1 MAAGLPIF
9 HVKQRGNRNAID
21 WQSIGQKGGV
31 ILIDWDK
38 PKLIHTIVIVIQDFY
53 DDYTSLVTLTLLVV
67 VENNS
72 KFQRKFAVF

>member
-1 MAAGLPIF
+1 MAAWLPIC

-21 WQSIGQKGGV
+21 SIGQKGGV

-38 PKLIHTIVIVIQDFY
+38 PKLIHTIVIVIQSQDFY